1 MIFIGYRRLD
11 EPFGLGIPYSML
23 TEHFNTSHEVFLDTV
38 PIAGIARLRPEARA
52 AEGLVAA
59 LERQAAAL
67 TARTGLPITVTG
79 PRSDSLFAL
88 KPRSI
93 STGWPSKRS
102 TTPSSMRTSGNS
114 PCE

>member
-1 MIFIGYRRLD
+1 MIFIGYRQLD
-11 EPFGLGIPYSML
+11 EPFGAGIPYSML

-38 PIAGIARLRPEARA
+38 PIARIARLRPEARA

-79 PRSDSLFAL
+79 PPERLPLRPEAEEHLYRLAL
-88 KPRSI
+88 EAL
-93 STGWPSKRS
+93 
-102 TTPSSMRTSGNS
+102 NN
-114 PCE
+114 